1 MPNSNPFS
9 FNASSVIDASFNPIR
24 SSTSNRSGGYKNPL
38 GQTEY
43 KDNLSFG
50 NKSGS
55 FSSGASTFGGNY
67 KSPSTSFQSGV
78 STFGSSNA
86 SSVGYNSTIGQAEY
100 RNNLGGSG
108 LSTLSGNFKSSST
121 SFQLLHGKSFGT
133 SSFASTR
140 NDIYN
145 PWGPSSVGHDRGSA
159 WGNGI
164 ASRNTFQ

>member
-9 FNASSVIDASFNPIR
+9 FNASSVIDTSFNPIR

-55 FSSGASTFGGNY
+55 FSSGISTFAKNY
-67 KSPSTSFQSGV
+67 ESPLTSFQSGV

-86 SSVGYNSTIGQAEY
+86 SSFT
-100 RNNLGGSG
+100 
-108 LSTLSGNFKSSST
+108 K
-121 SFQLLHGKSFGT
+121 K
-133 SSFASTR
+133 
-140 NDIYN
+140 DIYS
-145 PWGPSSVGHDRGSA
+145 PWGPSSVGNNRGSA

>member
-9 FNASSVIDASFNPIR
+9 FNASSVIDTSFNPIR

-50 NKSGS
+50 SKSGGFSSGISTFAKNYESPLTS
-55 FSSGASTFGGNY
+55 FQSGASTFGKNY
-67 KSPSTSFQSGV
+67 ESPLTSFQSGV

-86 SSVGYNSTIGQAEY
+86 SSFT
-100 RNNLGGSG
+100 
-108 LSTLSGNFKSSST
+108 K
-121 SFQLLHGKSFGT
+121 K
-133 SSFASTR
+133 
-140 NDIYN
+140 DIYS
-145 PWGPSSVGHDRGSA
+145 PWGPSSVGNNRGSA